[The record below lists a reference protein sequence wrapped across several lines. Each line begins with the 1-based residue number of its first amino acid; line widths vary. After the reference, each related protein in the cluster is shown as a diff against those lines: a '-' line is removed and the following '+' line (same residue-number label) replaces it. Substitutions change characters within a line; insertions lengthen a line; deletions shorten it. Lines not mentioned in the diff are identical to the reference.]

1 MKRECLLMKSINY
14 LIYYFIKM
22 PKKKV
27 TRQQCEVYSRVVGYL
42 SPVAQWNIGKKTEW
56 EDRKVFSV

>member
-1 MKRECLLMKSINY
+1 MKSINY

-27 TRQQCEVYSRVVGYL
+27 TRQQCEVYSQVIRYL